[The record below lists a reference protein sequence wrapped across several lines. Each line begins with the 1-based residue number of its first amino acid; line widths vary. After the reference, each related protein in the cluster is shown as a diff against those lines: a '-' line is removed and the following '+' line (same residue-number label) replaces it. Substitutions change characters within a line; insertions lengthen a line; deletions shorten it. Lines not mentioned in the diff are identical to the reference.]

1 MRHALILAW
10 FIGAAAGARAA
21 EEKIRGVLEKTA
33 KPGACAQITDAL
45 SDVYYITKTD
55 EAEKAVAG
63 FVGKTQKVVISGTV
77 ETKEGD
83 AALFFSLKT
92 AEAYTPKMP
101 PAPPAPAAPV
111 SPTTPPAAGEKK
123 ETGEA
128 KATPDAKPATPEL
141 KK

>member
-1 MRHALILAW
+1 MRMGLILALVCVA
-10 FIGAAAGARAA
+10 FSSRAA

-45 SDVYYITKTD
+45 SDVYYINKTD
-55 EAEKAVAG
+55 EAEKAVAS
-63 FVGKTQKVVISGTV
+63 FVGKTQKVVITGTV

-83 AALFFSLKT
+83 ASLFFNLKS

-101 PAPPAPAAPV
+101 PAPPAPATAA
-111 SPTTPPAAGEKK
+111 PAAAPAPAP
-123 ETGEA
+123 ET
-128 KATPDAKPATPEL
+128 KADAPKPAPEAKPAEGDA